1 MVSKQDAV
9 TMAEYMPDAEKAA
22 NRLVEEAYC
31 RGSLDDVTCVIVCFH
46 HEA

>member
-1 MVSKQDAV
+1 VSKQDAV

-22 NRLVEEAYC
+22 NRLVEEAYH
-31 RGSLDDVTCVIVCFH
+31 RGSLDDVTCVIVRFH